1 MIDTQTVGE
10 AFVKFLE
17 DKNVGTFGDDLF
29 LGQLPQD
36 AQDEC
41 WLVVVAGGSPEL
53 VTADGGMIKVYT
65 FNVYRRSLAGKEI
78 ERELFSLEEDL
89 NCSTCVN
96 LEGFETIYSRATN
109 FAQDIDLENTNRR
122 IGLLQAQIR
131 LFKENTQIS

>member
-10 AFVKFLE
+10 AFIKFLE
-17 DKNVGTFGDDLF
+17 DKNIATFNEDLF

-36 AQDEC
+36 APDEA
-41 WLVVVAGGSPEL
+41 WLVVVMGGSPEL

-65 FNVYRRSLAGKEI
+65 FNVYRRSLVGKEV
-78 ERELFSLEEDL
+78 ERQLFSLEEDL
-89 NCSTCVN
+89 NCTPCVN

>member
-10 AFVKFLE
+10 AFIKFLE
-17 DKNVGTFGDDLF
+17 SKSVGTYGTDLF
-29 LGQLPQD
+29 LGQLPLE
-36 AQDEC
+36 APDEA
-41 WLVVVAGGSPEL
+41 WLVVVAGGNPEL

-65 FNVYRRSLAGKEI
+65 FNVYRRSLVGKEL

-89 NCSTCVN
+89 NCTPCVN

-109 FAQDIDLENTNRR
+109 FAQDIDLENENRR

-131 LFKENTQIS
+131 LFKQNTQIS